1 MASLSPHADDEERPL
16 KQKNSADVSRRP
28 RSNPQ
33 VSQPLSGDGGEDAV
47 SHRRPSARRTLSEG
61 RRRCL
66 SKVCRVYQGVAV
78 RARRSN
84 REHFHAVSALGAAC
98 MTAGGVDGAGGCAI
112 KNSADVSRRPRSNPQ
127 VSQPLSG
134 DGGGDAVSHRRPIRK
149 TYFIGRDGAQASLSI
164 AACIGMF
171 RRSLLVAFQCILR
184 RSPWRMRAAAAAIP
198 LAVRP
203 ASSVSPALPWSQTAA
218 RTLSI
223 VS

>member
-1 MASLSPHADDEERPL
+1 MRTMRGGRGRRKQKKTPRTFPVVRGATLKFPNLYQEMAERMPSLIGVPSAGRTLSEGRRRCLSKDCRVYQGVSVRARRSNREHFHAASALGTAGMSASGVGRAGGCAT
-16 KQKNSADVSRRP
+16 KNSADVSRRP

-33 VSQPLSGDGGEDAV
+33 VSQP
-47 SHRRPSARRTLSEG
+47 
-61 RRRCL
+61 
-66 SKVCRVYQGVAV
+66 Q
-78 RARRSN
+78 
-84 REHFHAVSALGAAC
+84 
-98 MTAGGVDGAGGCAI
+98 
-112 KNSADVSRRPRSNPQ
+112 
-127 VSQPLSG
+127 SG
-134 DGGGDAVSHRRPIRK
+134 DGGGDAVSHRRPVRK